1 MTIDELIQTAS
12 ARGWQTRLRVPGR
25 TGQDAGDNL
34 YVVDH
39 DADGWL
45 IGYLERGATEVL
57 ERCAD
62 EDEAATAAY
71 RYLARAHEAQPRTG
85 SAGTTAA
92 AEAPADAPTDA
103 SGEGWTTW
111 TFGKRD

>member
-12 ARGWQTRLRVPGR
+12 RRGWQTRLRVPGR
-25 TGQDAGDNL
+25 TGHDAGDNL
-34 YVVDH
+34 YVVDR
-39 DADGWL
+39 DTDGWFV
-45 IGYLERGATEVL
+45 GFLERGETELL

-71 RYLARAHEAQPRTG
+71 RYLARAHEGQSTTG
-85 SAGTTAA
+85 SGSTSA
-92 AEAPADAPTDA
+92 AESPAEA